1 MTDDELN
8 AAVATKVMGWRVH
21 HRNTA
26 HYVAAKDYN
35 WLESKVEAWIDEWR
49 PSTSI
54 ADAWRMEERIL
65 ELKLWNKYVAALLL
79 IKLGKETPA
88 VTLVE
93 MFNLIHATPRERTMA
108 AVEAAKGAETK

>member
-8 AAVATKVMGWRVH
+8 AAVAVKVMGWKRE
-21 HRNTA
+21 
-26 HYVAAKDYN
+26 
-35 WLESKVEAWIDEWR
+35 LDEWLVVT
-49 PSTSI
+49 PEGAYFEKYAFEWNPCESI

-93 MFNLIHATPRERTMA
+93 MFNLIHATPRERTVA